1 MLMNPKL
8 VEFEGL
14 KEQYRKAVRKWSKT
28 HCVPLR
34 DEKCWWYMFISNKHK
49 VTMSYVSLHARTHAR
64 TYVCMYSHMHPDFS
78 VCISIYIYKY
88 LYIHIYVT
96 WISPQWVPMT
106 TTSGSP
112 GVWMDQTPGSPRA
125 LRALSWWPLQYIR
138 LTYSNTQKGRKVK
151 SYKFTQWL
159 LFYLVG
165 GCDNWSCEWIWVV
178 FLSFSCGAPCWY
190 SFQH

>member
-1 MLMNPKL
+1 MNPKL

-28 HCVPLR
+28 HSVPLR

-64 TYVCMYSHMHPDFS
+64 TYVCTVICTQIFLYAFLYIYIH
-78 VCISIYIYKY
+78 ISIYTHLCYLNLTSMGAHDHNFWQSRCLNGSNSWQSTRAPCAFMMAIAIY
-88 LYIHIYVT
+88 
-96 WISPQWVPMT
+96 
-106 TTSGSP
+106 
-112 GVWMDQTPGSPRA
+112 
-125 LRALSWWPLQYIR
+125 R

-151 SYKFTQWL
+151 SYTFTQWL

-178 FLSFSCGAPCWY
+178 FLSFSCGTPCWY